1 MLQWSNQHLVRFMEE
16 SKQNSEELFINPIS
30 VDHIAD
36 DPHLLPYAHSRGGA
50 QITPVDKG
58 KVKGRAMSAMYEQT
72 DMHLHQIKEQ
82 IELLARQAR
91 DIQERVAIS
100 EEIYQAEMSFE
111 PFMGKTYH
119 LYRRASG
126 RAVLSLVSP
135 AEWGSKPPYTFVAT
149 VRLMGDH
156 TWEILARE

>member
-1 MLQWSNQHLVRFMEE
+1 MEE
-16 SKQNSEELFINPIS
+16 SKQPIEELFINPIKLE
-30 VDHIAD
+30 DIAEN
-36 DPHLLPYAHSRGGA
+36 PHLLPYAHSRGGA
-50 QITPVDKG
+50 QIVPVDKG

-72 DMHLHQIKEQ
+72 DMHLQQIREQ

-91 DIQERVAIS
+91 EIQDRVSIS

-126 RAVLSLVSP
+126 RAVLSLVAP
-135 AEWGSKPPYTFVAT
+135 QEWGSKAPFTFVAT

-156 TWEILARE
+156 TWDIINKA